1 MQENKIKTIGKVV
14 VLVALT
20 LLYFTRY
27 NLLGVFL

>member
-20 LLYFTRY
+20 LLYFTS
-27 NLLGVFL
+27 LLAF